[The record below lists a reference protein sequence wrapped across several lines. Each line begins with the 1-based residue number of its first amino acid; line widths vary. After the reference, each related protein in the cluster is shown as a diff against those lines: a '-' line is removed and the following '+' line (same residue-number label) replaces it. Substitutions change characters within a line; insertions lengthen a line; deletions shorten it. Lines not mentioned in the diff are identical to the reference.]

1 MGKELQLFFSLQQ
14 DKSNKKILPIF
25 FKKDVFRE
33 RDLKVNYK
41 KKKIESGNRWHVEI
55 QEAFFRFTSHGK
67 GIG

>member
-41 KKKIESGNRWHVEI
+41 KKK
-55 QEAFFRFTSHGK
+55 
-67 GIG
+67 